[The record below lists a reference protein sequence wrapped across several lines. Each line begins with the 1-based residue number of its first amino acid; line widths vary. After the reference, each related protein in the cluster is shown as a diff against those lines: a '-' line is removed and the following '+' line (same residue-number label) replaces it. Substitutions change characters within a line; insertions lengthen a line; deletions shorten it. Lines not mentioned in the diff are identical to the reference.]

1 MITGKNIIGFTTAAA
16 GPEELRA
23 YDPVSNAHL
32 PETFTVATTTEVNL
46 AVEKAADAFKK
57 YRLTTPEQRAVFL
70 ETIGAEILALG
81 DALLERAVAESGL
94 PLGRITGERARTVSQ
109 LRLFA
114 AILRE
119 GSWVEAVIDPAKPD
133 RTPLP
138 RTDIRKMLVPLGP
151 VLVFP
156 ASNFPLAFSTAGGDT
171 ASALAAGNPVIV
183 KAHESHPGTNE
194 LVATAIQKAAQ
205 QCGMP
210 DGVFSS
216 LNGAG
221 PALGQQLVKHP
232 GIKAIGFTGSFK
244 AGTAIFDAVTQR
256 PEPIPVYAEMGSINP
271 VLLLPAK
278 LATAGTTVA
287 KQYAQSITLGTGQ
300 FCTNPGLLIALDDAA
315 TTQFT
320 TALQQELSV
329 ISAGTMLNPGICHH
343 YYENKDQLSRRKGVD
358 TLLAGSSEAA
368 QTKGAP
374 ALYRVRATD
383 FLASNELQQEV
394 FGPAALLVVCS
405 DAAELQLVLTQLH
418 GQLTG
423 TIMAEA
429 ADLQSF
435 GDAVALLEEK
445 VGRIIFNNVPTG
457 VEPGYAMHH
466 GGPFPATTDIRSTSV
481 GASAIVRFARPLCYQ
496 DWPAA
501 LLPEALKDEN
511 PLGIWRRLDGQLTK
525 DAVSK

>member
-1 MITGKNIIGFTTAAA
+1 MITGKNIIGFAAVA
-16 GPEELRA
+16 EGKEVIRA
-23 YDPVSNAHL
+23 YDPVSNTHL
-32 PETFTVATTTEVNL
+32 PETFAVATAAEVNL
-46 AVEKAADAFKK
+46 AVSKAANAFKT

-70 ETIGAEILALG
+70 ETIATEILALG
-81 DALLERAVAESGL
+81 DPLLERTVAESGL
-94 PLGRITGERARTVSQ
+94 PLARITGERMRTVSQ

-114 AILRE
+114 SILRE
-119 GSWVEAVIDPAKPD
+119 GSWVEAVIDPAQPD

-138 RTDIRKMLVPLGP
+138 RADIRKMLVPLGP

-194 LVATAIQKAAQ
+194 LIATAILKAAQ
-205 QCGMP
+205 QCGLP

-216 LNGAG
+216 LTGAG

-232 GIKAIGFTGSFK
+232 GIRAIGFTGSFK

-256 PEPIPVYAEMGSINP
+256 PEPIPVYAEMGSVNP

-278 LATAGTTVA
+278 LAASGAAVA

-300 FCTNPGLLIALDDAA
+300 FCTNPGLLIALADEA
-315 TTQFT
+315 TTAFAA
-320 TALQQELSV
+320 ALQQELSA
-329 ISAGTMLNPGICHH
+329 IAAGTMLNPGICYH
-343 YYENKDQLSRRKGVD
+343 YYENREQLSRRKGVE
-358 TLLAGSSEAA
+358 TLLAGDAGAA
-368 QTKGAP
+368 QTKGSP
-374 ALYRVRATD
+374 ALYRVQAKD
-383 FLASNELQQEV
+383 FIASDELQQEV
-394 FGPAALLVVCS
+394 FGPAALLVVCE
-405 DAAELQLVLTQLH
+405 DDAELQTVLTQLH

-423 TIMAEA
+423 TIMAET
-429 ADLQSF
+429 ADLQRFS
-435 GDAVALLEEK
+435 DAITVLTEK
-445 VGRIIFNNVPTG
+445 VGRVIFNNVPTG

-496 DWPAA
+496 DWPPH

-525 DAVSK
+525 DAVRS